1 MHRSKRHHYSI
12 TSSAMARSVG
22 GISIPSALAVVRL
35 MTSSNLLGCRTGRSA
50 GAAPLRNPAG
60 VDASLTVYV
69 GYAAWRKM
77 TLLDQYTKVVML
89 DFL

>member
-1 MHRSKRHHYSI
+1 VISGCPLSATKRRMHRSKRHHYSI

-35 MTSSNLLGCRTGRSA
+35 MTSSNLLGCRTLRSA

-69 GYAAWRKM
+69 GYGLA
-77 TLLDQYTKVVML
+77 
-89 DFL
+89 